1 MSLSESKSEGKGDD
15 NGGWENIDFDKD
27 IEMGEKIGG
36 GGIGV
41 IYKGWYRDEP
51 VALKT
56 LFDSRIGENLKK
68 EYMDELL
75 CMSKLKHSNIV
86 KFMGACMKPPNLCF
100 VMEMCECSLY
110 DVLHVNK
117 EEISERESV
126 RMLIDVG
133 SAMEYLHSMKP
144 AIIHRDLKSHNILR
158 AFDGTLKVCDFGLVS
173 NKNTQAGTPAY
184 MAPELFENKSYNKS
198 VDTYAFGILMWEI
211 FAREIPH
218 YMVDVVDI
226 RDRIIRGNRPR
237 IPSIG
242 IRPRCSD
249 LINRCWHHQSSER
262 PDFTSIVDDLLEIF
276 DEIPESTHIQNLDQ
290 FDALDSLIRK

>member
-1 MSLSESKSEGKGDD
+1 MSEEKGGEGKGDEY
-15 NGGWENIDFDKD
+15 GGWESIDFNKD

-41 IYKGWYRDEP
+41 IYKGWFRDEP

-117 EEISERESV
+117 EDISVRDGV

-133 SAMEYLHSMKP
+133 SAMEYLHSLKP

-198 VDTYAFGILMWEI
+198 VDTFAFGVLMWEI
-211 FAREIPH
+211 FAKEVPH
-218 YMVDVVDI
+218 YMCDVNDI
-226 RDRIIRGNRPR
+226 RDKVVRGIRQR

-242 IRPRCSD
+242 VPPRCND
-249 LINRCWHHQSSER
+249 MVTKCWHQQASER
-262 PDFTSIVDDLLEIF
+262 PDFTTIVDELLEIF

-290 FDALDSLIRK
+290 FDTLDSLIRK